1 MKTERSCLSALVT
14 QRSTW
19 SATNAHRGVIHA
31 YNFTFIEFDVDKQV
45 VDWIL
50 SFIQSNNFFFI
61 FFSLPNSVA
70 LAQSCSF
77 FVPYLHG

>member
-1 MKTERSCLSALVT
+1 MKTERSSLSALVT

-50 SFIQSNNFFFI
+50 SFIQSNI
-61 FFSLPNSVA
+61 FFS
-70 LAQSCSF
+70 SF
-77 FVPYLHG
+77 YLLFASMVEREREFV

>member
-50 SFIQSNNFFFI
+50 CFIQSNNFFFH
-61 FFSLPNSVA
+61 FFPLLSQSSYVFRWSLS
-70 LAQSCSF
+70 
-77 FVPYLHG
+77 YLHG